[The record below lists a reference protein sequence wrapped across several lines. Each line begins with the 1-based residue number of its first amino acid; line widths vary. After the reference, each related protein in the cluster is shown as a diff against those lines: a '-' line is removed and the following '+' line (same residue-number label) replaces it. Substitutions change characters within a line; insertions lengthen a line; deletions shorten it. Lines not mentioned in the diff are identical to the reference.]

1 MNLKSDGDKAVSN
14 KMRKIIAT
22 LSLVLV
28 VAIALASMVIAYVGG
43 VRGTGFLGVWFFLT
57 FGIIVVLA
65 QLIPAGIL
73 ISSLIGTA
81 FSSFRKGEMPIRA
94 T

>member
-1 MNLKSDGDKAVSN
+1 MTE
-14 KMRKIIAT
+14 KMKKILIILGLA
-22 LSLVLV
+22 LVI
-28 VAIALASMVIAYVGG
+28 AIALFSLGIAYAGG
-43 VRGTGFLGVWFFLT
+43 IRGIGLLGVWFFLT

-73 ISSLIGTA
+73 FSSFIGTA
-81 FSSFRKGEMPIRA
+81 FSSFRREEMPVRA

>member
-1 MNLKSDGDKAVSN
+1 MSG
-14 KMRKIIAT
+14 KMKNILI
-22 LSLVLV
+22 LLILILVL
-28 VAIALASMVIAYVGG
+28 AIALVSLGIAYAGG
-43 VRGTGFLGVWFFLT
+43 IRGIGLLGVCFFFT

-73 ISSLIGTA
+73 FSSFIGTA
-81 FSSFRKGEMPIRA
+81 FSSLRKGEMPIRA

>member
-1 MNLKSDGDKAVSN
+1 MSD
-14 KMRKIIAT
+14 KMKKIAII

-28 VAIALASMVIAYVGG
+28 VAIALISMVIAYAGGIRGVGL
-43 VRGTGFLGVWFFLT
+43 LGVWFFLT
-57 FGIIVVLA
+57 CGIVVVLA

-73 ISSLIGTA
+73 FSSLIATI
-81 FSSFRKGEMPIRA
+81 FSSFRGGEVPIRA

>member
-1 MNLKSDGDKAVSN
+1 MSK
-14 KMRKIIAT
+14 KMKKILIVLCLA
-22 LSLVLV
+22 LVL
-28 VAIALASMVIAYVGG
+28 AITLASLGIAYAGG
-43 VRGTGFLGVWFFLT
+43 VRGLGLLGVWFFLT
-57 FGIIVVLA
+57 CGIIVVLA

-73 ISSLIGTA
+73 ISSFIGTA

>member
-1 MNLKSDGDKAVSN
+1 MIAMSE
-14 KMRKIIAT
+14 KMKKILTI

-28 VAIALASMVIAYVGG
+28 MSITLFSLGIAYKGG
-43 VRGTGFLGVWFFLT
+43 VRGIGLVGVMFFFT

-73 ISSLIGTA
+73 L
-81 FSSFRKGEMPIRA
+81 SSFIGATVSPTRRSEIPIRV

>member
-1 MNLKSDGDKAVSN
+1 MK
-14 KMRKIIAT
+14 KIMIIM
-22 LSLVLV
+22 SLALIL
-28 VAIALASMVIAYVGG
+28 AIGIFSLGIAYAGG
-43 VRGTGFLGVWFFLT
+43 VRGIGLLGVWFFLT

-73 ISSLIGTA
+73 ISSFIGTG

>member
-1 MNLKSDGDKAVSN
+1 MSE
-14 KMRKIIAT
+14 KMKKIIFT
-22 LSLVLV
+22 LILALILAITMVSLG
-28 VAIALASMVIAYVGG
+28 IAYAGG
-43 VRGTGFLGVWFFLT
+43 VRGIGLLGVWFFLT
-57 FGIIVVLA
+57 FGIVIVLA

-73 ISSLIGTA
+73 LSSFIGTA